1 MLKLIQYHVN
11 EQAWSQF
18 SKLHQEMINYLN
30 ISNPTFEEYV
40 KRGKELGISIV
51 NEQAFIRLTS

>member
-1 MLKLIQYHVN
+1 MKLIQYHIN

-18 SKLHQEMINYLN
+18 AKLHQEMVNYLN
-30 ISNPTFEEYV
+30 KSIPTFEEYTI
-40 KRGKELGISIV
+40 KGKGLGISIV